1 MTAMQSAKNKPSD
14 YWLYS
19 ATSQSTLLLKL

>member
-1 MTAMQSAKNKPSD
+1 MTAMKSAKNKPSD

-19 ATSQSTLLLKL
+19 VTLLSTLLLKL